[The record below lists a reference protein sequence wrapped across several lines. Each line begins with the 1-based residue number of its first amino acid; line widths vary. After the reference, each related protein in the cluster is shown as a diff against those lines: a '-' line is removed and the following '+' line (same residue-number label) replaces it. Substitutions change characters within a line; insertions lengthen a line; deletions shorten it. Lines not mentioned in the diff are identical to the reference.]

1 MFIRTQDRQKL
12 ISDSALESIKIN
24 DKGDVLGISN
34 KSSIYSLGSYKNN
47 NRSMEILN
55 EMQRAIQADYQN
67 ILSDSKILN
76 YDSGVYIMPKE

>member
-12 ISDSALESIKIN
+12 ISDSALKSIKIDN
-24 DKGDVLGISN
+24 KGSVLGISN
-34 KSSIYSLGSYKNN
+34 KLSIHSLGSYKNN